1 MNDDAH
7 PSEQT
12 EDIIELLD
20 IVAPQETDPE
30 GQSADKPAAEVEAP
44 GEKASCVDVS
54 DEKTSCTEA
63 SAEPSASDGD
73 DAAAAAMT
81 DSAVTESAEKEAAE
95 EAPCHDGD
103 NLPEQ
108 SAQGETPP
116 CAADSESA
124 PSDNVEAEE
133 EPEELS
139 AEKGNAPSEETV
151 SAETEALQAEGECC
165 TAEADVEPVPGPYD
179 TKLRELEERL
189 AAAEQARDAL
199 AARLEELEQQLA
211 DAGTMLLEDAGVRL
225 RLEELV
231 SHMLD
236 AREPESPL
244 TERLDALEGRLRD
257 WEEQSD
263 RRMMQAAARVIRE
276 EIAAMKADAS

>member
-30 GQSADKPAAEVEAP
+30 GQSADKPAAEVEAS
-44 GEKASCVDVS
+44 GEKV
-54 DEKTSCTEA
+54 SCTEA
-63 SAEPSASDGD
+63 SAEPSEPEGD
-73 DAAAAAMT
+73 NAAAASMT
-81 DSAVTESAEKEAAE
+81 DSAVTEPAEKEAAE

-103 NLPEQ
+103 VLPEQ
-108 SAQGETPP
+108 PVPGETPH

-124 PSDNVEAEE
+124 LSDNVESEE
-133 EPEELS
+133 EPELT
-139 AEKGNAPSEETV
+139 AEKGNAPSEETA
-151 SAETEALQAEGECC
+151 SAEAEALQAEGECC
-165 TAEADVEPVPGPYD
+165 TAEADVEPVAGPYD